1 MNHDVIGSDEHF
13 RHLFNSMQEGFAFH
27 EVIFDDSGEPSD
39 YRYIDVN
46 PAFERLTGLSRD
58 KVIGKTVREALP
70 QIEDHWINTFCRVGT
85 TGEPAELENY
95 VSELDRYYRAR
106 AYSPE
111 RNKFVVVFEDVTE
124 QKKAL
129 LELQKR
135 EEQLRVLFE
144 TSLAGILMVD
154 RNGSIIL
161 ANQRM
166 AEMLGY
172 SMDELMQTRYP
183 DHLHPDQC
191 KTGDDRMRM
200 LIAGEIDHV
209 ATERHF
215 IRKDGSELWGY
226 LSGKRHTDAYGNFIS
241 LVGHITDISELKATE
256 DALRKSE
263 ERISLATRAT
273 NTGIWD
279 WDIVKNV
286 LSWDDSMYHLYG
298 IRKEDFGGAYQAWSR
313 TLHPDDLHH
322 VEHEIQAALRAER
335 EYAPEFRVVRPDG
348 TIRFIKAASQ
358 TIFDMDGKPLRMIG
372 TNYDVTDRKTAEL
385 ALGKSEQNF
394 RAIIEVSPMPLAVND
409 DHGNITYLNK
419 AFVKTIGYTTY
430 DIPVLEK
437 WWPLAYPDEQY
448 RQLVTDTWLKRLED
462 AKNTGLPFVPM
473 EINVACKDGS
483 VRTFSCCTVPLEES
497 FEGSHLVVFY
507 DISDRKR
514 AEAEKLAFE
523 QQFQQ
528 TQKLESLGILAGGI
542 AHDFNNILMAIIGN
556 ADLALMRINKE
567 SPATENLHRIE
578 QAAAK
583 AADLAKQMLAYSGKG
598 KFVVENIDL
607 NILLQ
612 EMLHMLE
619 VSISKKA
626 VLRFNPYSR
635 TPTVEADATQMR
647 QIIMN
652 LVINASEAIG
662 DRSGVIAISTGCMDC
677 DRKYLKDV
685 WLDENLNDG
694 LYVYFEIADTGCGMS
709 KETMAKLFDPF
720 FTTKFTGRG
729 LGMAAVL
736 GIVRGH
742 KGAIKVY
749 SELEKG
755 TSFKI
760 LLPAGSKPAEFFN
773 NDNRHDDW
781 KGSGTVLLVDD
792 EETVRS
798 IGSEMLKELGFDVI
812 TANDGREAIKAFKD
826 GLGISFVILDLTMP
840 HLDGEQCFRE
850 LRQLNPD
857 VKVIMSSGYNEQE
870 VTQKFVGKGLA
881 GFIQK
886 PYRLSVLREAIKS
899 L

>member
-1 MNHDVIGSDEHF
+1 MNRDIVGSDDHF

-27 EVIFDDSGEPSD
+27 EVVFDDSGKPTD

-70 QIEDHWINTFCRVGT
+70 QIEEHWIETFCRVGT
-85 TGEPAELENY
+85 TGKPAELENY
-95 VSELDRYYRAR
+95 VRELDHYYRAR

-124 QKKAL
+124 QRKAL

-144 TSLAGILMVD
+144 ASRAGILMVD
-154 RNGSIIL
+154 RTGGIIL

-172 SMDELMQTRYP
+172 SMDELLQTRYP
-183 DHLHPDQC
+183 DHVHPDQRN
-191 KTGDDRMRM
+191 TGNDRMRM

-209 ATERHF
+209 ATERHY
-215 IRKDGSELWGY
+215 IRKDGCELWGY
-226 LSGKRHTDAYGNFIS
+226 LSGKRHADADGNFIS
-241 LVGHITDISELKATE
+241 LVGHITDITEIKAVE
-256 DALRKSE
+256 KALRSNEEKFRLLFESAKDGIFIMSAHGE
-263 ERISLATRAT
+263 LIDLNSSFASMHGYSVEEMRSMKLSNLDTPETAKLTRERIERLMAGEALTF
-273 NTGIWD
+273 
-279 WDIVKNV
+279 
-286 LSWDDSMYHLYG
+286 
-298 IRKEDFGGAYQAWSR
+298 E
-313 TLHPDDLHH
+313 
-322 VEHEIQAALRAER
+322 VEHYRKDNRTIPLEVSANLVTINDEKCILGFHRDISDRKIAEMALR
-335 EYAPEFRVVRPDG
+335 
-348 TIRFIKAASQ
+348 
-358 TIFDMDGKPLRMIG
+358 
-372 TNYDVTDRKTAEL
+372 
-385 ALGKSEQNF
+385 KSEQNF

-409 DHGNITYLNK
+409 DLGNITYLNK
-419 AFVKTIGYTTY
+419 AFVNTIGYTSD

-448 RQLVTDTWLKRLED
+448 RQSVGDTWVKHLED
-462 AKNTGLPFVPM
+462 AKRTGLPFVPM

-483 VRTFSCCTVPLEES
+483 VRTFICSTAPLEES
-497 FEGSHLVVFY
+497 FAGSHLVIFY

-556 ADLALMRINKE
+556 ADLALMRINKD

-598 KFVVENIDL
+598 KFIVENIDM

-626 VLRFNPYSR
+626 LLRFNPYNHLPS
-635 TPTVEADATQMR
+635 VEVDATQMR

-662 DRSGVIAISTGCMDC
+662 DRSGVIAISTGCMNC
-677 DRKYLKDV
+677 DRNYLKDV
-685 WLDENLNDG
+685 WLDENISEG

-749 SELEKG
+749 SEQDKG

-760 LLPAGSKPAEFFN
+760 LLPASSRPAELFN
-773 NDNRHDDW
+773 NDIQHDDW

-792 EETVRS
+792 EETVRD

-812 TANDGREAIKAFKD
+812 TADDGREGLEQFKQYPD
-826 GLGISFVILDLTMP
+826 ISFIILDLTMP
-840 HLDGEQCFRE
+840 HMDGEQCFRE
-850 LRQLNPD
+850 LRSLNPS
-857 VKVIMSSGYNEQE
+857 VKVIMSSGFNEQE

-886 PYRLSVLREAIKS
+886 PYKLSVLQDAIMKID
-899 L
+899 LNG